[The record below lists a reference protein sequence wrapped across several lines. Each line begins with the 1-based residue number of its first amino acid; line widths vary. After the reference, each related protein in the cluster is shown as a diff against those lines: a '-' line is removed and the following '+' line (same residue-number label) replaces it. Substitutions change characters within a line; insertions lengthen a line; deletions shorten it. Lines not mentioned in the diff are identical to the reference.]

1 MFQTLIAQIKEYK
14 KPSILASLF
23 MTLEVM
29 FEISIPFVM
38 ANLLDK
44 GVQQSNMSNIWLY
57 GGLMLVCAFLS
68 LFCGMQSARYAAF
81 ASAGFAKNLRQA
93 IFKKVQTFSFENID
107 KFSAGGLV
115 TRMMTDVTNVQ
126 NSYQMIIRICVRAP
140 LNLIFAIAAS
150 FLINGEMAWCDT
162 LPWSGFG
169 YYYQNRIPS
178 FYSSV

>member
-57 GGLMLVCAFLS
+57 GGFKPSLLKISISSQLV
-68 LFCGMQSARYAAF
+68 
-81 ASAGFAKNLRQA
+81 
-93 IFKKVQTFSFENID
+93 V
-107 KFSAGGLV
+107 
-115 TRMMTDVTNVQ
+115 
-126 NSYQMIIRICVRAP
+126 
-140 LNLIFAIAAS
+140 
-150 FLINGEMAWCDT
+150 W
-162 LPWSGFG
+162 
-169 YYYQNRIPS
+169 
-178 FYSSV
+178 

>member
-57 GGLMLVCAFLS
+57 GGLMLVCRFSVGRSRHAMRPLLLLDLPRIYVKPFSKRFKPS
-68 LFCGMQSARYAAF
+68 LLKISISSQ
-81 ASAGFAKNLRQA
+81 
-93 IFKKVQTFSFENID
+93 
-107 KFSAGGLV
+107 LV
-115 TRMMTDVTNVQ
+115 V
-126 NSYQMIIRICVRAP
+126 
-140 LNLIFAIAAS
+140 
-150 FLINGEMAWCDT
+150 W
-162 LPWSGFG
+162 
-169 YYYQNRIPS
+169 
-178 FYSSV
+178 